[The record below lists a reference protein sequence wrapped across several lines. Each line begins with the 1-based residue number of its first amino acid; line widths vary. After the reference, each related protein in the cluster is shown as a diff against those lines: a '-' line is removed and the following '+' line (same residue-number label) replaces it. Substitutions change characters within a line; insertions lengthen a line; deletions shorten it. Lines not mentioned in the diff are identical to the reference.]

1 MTKLYYDDT
10 NPEAVKILKDY
21 YDFKYLIKILNDE
34 TKNCNV
40 NSIKQIEEYFKIIK
54 VVLNKIDLEFLLNT
68 SKLFFI
74 RDYDDIDVGYFL
86 RIDEDTTDD
95 EIKRF
100 KAFMELERFLIYFKL
115 FSDDSLLINLYRKYI
130 KKHPLF
136 SKTKN

>member
-40 NSIKQIEEYFKIIK
+40 NSIKQFDEYLKIVK
-54 VVLNKIDLEFLLNT
+54 AVLNNRDLEFLLNT

-74 RDYDDIDVGYFL
+74 QDYTDADVGYFL
-86 RIDEDTTDD
+86 IDEDTTDD
-95 EIKRF
+95 EIKRI
-100 KAFMELERFLIYFKL
+100 KAFTGLEKFLMYFKL
-115 FSDDSLLINLYRKYI
+115 YSYSLLINWYRNYI

-136 SKTKN
+136 STTKN

>member
-21 YDFKYLIKILNDE
+21 YDFKYLIQILNDE
-34 TKNCNV
+34 SKNCNV
-40 NSIKQIEEYFKIIK
+40 NSIKQIEEYLKIVK

-74 RDYDDIDVGYFL
+74 RDYDDIVVGYFL
-86 RIDEDTTDD
+86 RIDD
-95 EIKRF
+95 EIKRI
-100 KAFMELERFLIYFKL
+100 KAFTELERFLIYFKL

>member
-40 NSIKQIEEYFKIIK
+40 NSIKQIEEYLKIVK

-74 RDYDDIDVGYFL
+74 EDYYDADIIDFL
-86 RIDEDTTDD
+86 RIDEDNR
-95 EIKRF
+95 IQ
-100 KAFMELERFLIYFKL
+100 AFTELEKFLLYFKVY
-115 FSDDSLLINLYRKYI
+115 DDSLLINLYRKYI
-130 KKHPLF
+130 KKHSLF
-136 SKTKN
+136 STTKN